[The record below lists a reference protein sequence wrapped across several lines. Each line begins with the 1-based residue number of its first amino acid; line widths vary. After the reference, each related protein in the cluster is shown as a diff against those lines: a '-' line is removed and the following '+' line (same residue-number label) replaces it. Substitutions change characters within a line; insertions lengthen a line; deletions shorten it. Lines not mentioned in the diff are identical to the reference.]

1 MDILGIKEPYRNKEC
16 PEKPNV
22 SCVVGYVHHDQNLCN
37 QFEWLV
43 EEIKKNGLSAERTII
58 FCQTIQQCSHIFAT
72 LKSMIRDTIYDEKL
86 GDNRNVLLEVL
97 HSCSP
102 LPTKRHFSNHFK
114 TQWVIKILVATI
126 ALGIGVD
133 CRAVRQTIHFGPSKN
148 LEAFIQES
156 GRDGKPSVSCLC
168 VV

>member
-1 MDILGIKEPYRNKEC
+1 M
-16 PEKPNV
+16 
-22 SCVVGYVHHDQNLCN
+22 
-37 QFEWLV
+37 

-72 LKSMIRDTIYDEKL
+72 LKSMIGDTIYDEKL
-86 GDNRNVLLEVL
+86 GENRNVLLEVL

-126 ALGIGVD
+126 AFGIGED
-133 CRAVRQTIHFGPSKN
+133 SRAVHQTIHFGSSKN

-156 GRDGKPSVSCLC
+156 GRDGKPSVSCLLYHGFLLK
-168 VV
+168 